1 MASLLSFHRVV
12 WSGLFSVGVLLADDP
27 LSIPSAHRRV
37 NLQGA
42 AMWAHDLEKR
52 QHIVAQ
58 QKGLKLD

>member
-1 MASLLSFHRVV
+1 MT
-12 WSGLFSVGVLLADDP
+12 LFP
-27 LSIPSAHRRV
+27 IPIPISTSTSPANV
-37 NLQGA
+37 QGA

>member
-1 MASLLSFHRVV
+1 LFFVGFCWLTAIFPPHLSKIT
-12 WSGLFSVGVLLADDP
+12 GM
-27 LSIPSAHRRV
+27 

>member
-1 MASLLSFHRVV
+1 LVWLVFRRV
-12 WSGLFSVGVLLADDP
+12 LPIYLKIVG
-27 LSIPSAHRRV
+27 V